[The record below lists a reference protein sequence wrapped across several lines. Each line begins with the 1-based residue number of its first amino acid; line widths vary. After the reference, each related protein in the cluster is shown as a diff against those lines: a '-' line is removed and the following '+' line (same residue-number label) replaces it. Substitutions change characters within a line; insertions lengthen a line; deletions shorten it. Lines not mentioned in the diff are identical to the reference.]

1 MLNRERAIHE
11 FNNNQIIEKN
21 GIKIQELPFINK
33 INLRID
39 SNNKDQ
45 LTSFC
50 KILDILLP
58 TKSNTFA
65 INEKIKVIW
74 LGPNEWLIVSEKN
87 NDLYIKLKNKMGDK
101 EASVTDVSENRTI
114 IRISGIK
121 IFTLLSKFLVLDL
134 EKNLSSESSCAQT
147 FFIKVPLLLVRNN
160 NNDEIPEIDI
170 FVNRSHANYI
180 YNLIIDGTKNLDF

>member
-39 SNNKDQ
+39 TNNKDQ

-50 KILDILLP
+50 NILNIILP

-121 IFTLLSKFLVLDL
+121 IFT
-134 EKNLSSESSCAQT
+134 SE
-147 FFIKVPLLLVRNN
+147 IL
-160 NNDEIPEIDI
+160 I
-170 FVNRSHANYI
+170 FASFRQ
-180 YNLIIDGTKNLDF
+180 

>member
-45 LTSFC
+45 STSFC

-74 LGPNEWLIVSEKN
+74 LGPNEWLIVSEIN
-87 NDLYIKLKNKMGDK
+87 NDLYIK
-101 EASVTDVSENRTI
+101 
-114 IRISGIK
+114 
-121 IFTLLSKFLVLDL
+121 F
-134 EKNLSSESSCAQT
+134 SC
-147 FFIKVPLLLVRNN
+147 
-160 NNDEIPEIDI
+160 
-170 FVNRSHANYI
+170 
-180 YNLIIDGTKNLDF
+180 

>member
-11 FNNNQIIEKN
+11 FNNNLIIEKN

-39 SNNKDQ
+39 TNNKDQ

-50 KILDILLP
+50 NILNIILP

-121 IFTLLSKFLVLDL
+121 IFTLLSKFN
-134 EKNLSSESSCAQT
+134 K
-147 FFIKVPLLLVRNN
+147 
-160 NNDEIPEIDI
+160 
-170 FVNRSHANYI
+170 
-180 YNLIIDGTKNLDF
+180 